1 MISYGLNSDLLS
13 TPMWLLQQTCD
24 LSLLLEFSLED
35 TLISLQ
41 DDEFVDEG
49 LVKLD
54 DPLPDVGSLALERG
68 LLVLP

>member
-13 TPMWLLQQTCD
+13 TPTWLLQQTYD

-41 DDEFVDEG
+41 DDEFVDDG